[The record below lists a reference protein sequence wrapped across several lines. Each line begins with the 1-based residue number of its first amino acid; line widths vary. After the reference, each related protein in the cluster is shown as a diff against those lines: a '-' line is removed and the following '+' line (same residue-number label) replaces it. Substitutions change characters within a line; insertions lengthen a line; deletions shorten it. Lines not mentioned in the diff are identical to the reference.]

1 MQMILAPSVQA
12 PPLPLLL
19 NLLVRPLSQVQGLL
33 LPPLAPVLHPTHQTV
48 LGAPLPVAGPLKEAP
63 APVRHPSKVGQGLS
77 KCLEVRTPLSLS
89 SCKV

>member
-33 LPPLAPVLHPTHQTV
+33 PPV
-48 LGAPLPVAGPLKEAP
+48 PLPVTGPLKEAP
-63 APVRHPSKVGQGLS
+63 ALVKHPSKCHHWLQFFTQHTRRYW
-77 KCLEVRTPLSLS
+77 EPLYQWRDL
-89 SCKV
+89 